1 MGDHLRAEVLARLLG
16 DQHQLGRIA
25 TLMMMQQRAT
35 GDFDAASKIGQE
47 ALAIA
52 RTLGDRSIE
61 VVAMHYLGELHLV
74 RGEYSEAVT
83 LLERNIGL
91 AKLRDERLGT
101 PVVLSAASESSLGL
115 ALSFLGQFDEAVGHG
130 EAAVRIAEETDHPFT
145 LFLGLFFLSW
155 AHLDCGDF
163 ARAARI
169 LERCLHLGRTWQ
181 FVDRTPDVAAVL
193 G

>member
-1 MGDHLRAEVLARLLG
+1 MI
-16 DQHQLGRIA
+16 Q
-25 TLMMMQQRAT
+25 
-35 GDFDAASKIGQE
+35 
-47 ALAIA
+47 
-52 RTLGDRSIE
+52 
-61 VVAMHYLGELHLV
+61 
-74 RGEYSEAVT
+74 
-83 LLERNIGL
+83 
-91 AKLRDERLGT
+91 
-101 PVVLSAASESSLGL
+101 SAASEYLLGAAL
-115 ALSFLGQFDEAVGHG
+115 ANLGRFEEAIGHG
-130 EAAVRIAEETDHPFT
+130 EAGVRIAEDTDHPFT